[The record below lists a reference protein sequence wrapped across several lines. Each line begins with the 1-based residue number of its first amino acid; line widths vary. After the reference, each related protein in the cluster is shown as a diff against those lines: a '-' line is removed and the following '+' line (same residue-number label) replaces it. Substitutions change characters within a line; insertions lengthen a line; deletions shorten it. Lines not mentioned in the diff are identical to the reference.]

1 MIFNVK
7 KAKKGEKSM
16 NFKLTTDHELRKL
29 KVSIE
34 NYIPTPKQLGMSESE
49 YNSLGD
55 DRLISLY
62 EVYRNWAKPLLES
75 KMESKLGSHWTNTLP
90 KEKKQEIIIRSLS
103 IAGEVID
110 RIYMKNDSEIH
121 RKLCTRI
128 AYAKPEDYVDR
139 KLTANQIKRLPAY
152 SDGKLTGGDYAF
164 FVMFQY
170 FFKSKYAKGTKNT
183 V

>member
-1 MIFNVK
+1 
-7 KAKKGEKSM
+7 M
-16 NFKLTTDHELRKL
+16 NFKLTSEHELKKL
-29 KVSIE
+29 RVSIE
-34 NYIPTPKQLGMSESE
+34 NYIPTPRQLGMSEAE
-49 YNSLGD
+49 YSVLSD

-103 IAGEVID
+103 IVGEVID
-110 RIYMKNDSEIH
+110 RIYMKNDSEVH
-121 RKLCTRI
+121 RKLCVRV
-128 AYAKPEDYVDR
+128 AQAKPEDYVDR
-139 KLTANQIKRLPAY
+139 KLTLGQTRKIPSY

-170 FFKSKYAKGTKNT
+170 FFKSRSERAIKNT

>member
-1 MIFNVK
+1 MGI
-7 KAKKGEKSM
+7 
-16 NFKLTTDHELRKL
+16 
-29 KVSIE
+29 
-34 NYIPTPKQLGMSESE
+34 SEAE
-49 YNSLGD
+49 YSVLSD

-103 IAGEVID
+103 IAGEIVD
-110 RIYMKNDSEIH
+110 RLYMKSDSEIH

-139 KLTANQIKRLPAY
+139 KLTLSQTRKIPSY